1 MVDRYDQYFPVLL
14 VLTRLYP
21 LRGLEWAGFEHVLLL
36 RSCTGMGSP
45 EVITFY
51 ILRML
56 AGISIYKHLKTCD
69 VQRTRDHTASK

>member
-1 MVDRYDQYFPVLL
+1 MVDRYNQYFPVLL
-14 VLTRLYP
+14 VLTRLYS

-51 ILRML
+51 ILTSG
-56 AGISIYKHLKTCD
+56 APTTIAK
-69 VQRTRDHTASK
+69 